1 MADKIPDWLA
11 AMRALDGTREVPGGA
26 DNPVIVGWS
35 AEIARRFPELSSY
48 SRTYTHDSIAW
59 CGQTVAYVMALAGHR
74 PPDGYLW
81 ARNWAAWG
89 RKTEP
94 RLGCVMVFTRGEG
107 GHVALYES
115 ETKTHYLVRGGNQDD
130 AINLT
135 KIAKSRFLAARWP
148 SDEPSA
154 VGIPAAPVG
163 ALSDVGRST
172 DPSTATLHRDV
183 PADGRP
189 ASIRYCNPGAQYPS
203 REAARF
209 GQLGYGLIGGGHQIA
224 HFPSPVNGAAAN
236 FDLLARRYVGM
247 TIGAAGT
254 KWTGA
259 NGFGVPGYDPD
270 AILTREMVDDPDQAI
285 PLLKAIARRE
295 AGRGGQLTDEQW
307 RAAHEMFRAG
317 SADAWLFRT
326 PEAGRRIAPAG
337 PAKPA
342 GAMRTAGPAV
352 TTVPTPIALPDRP
365 GLWRTLL
372 GALVGRDPPVAA
384 PPAPVAR
391 PGLAPLGDPALY
403 DLQVMLA
410 ARGWTMVG
418 RPDGLA
424 GPNTAAA
431 IRTFRAERGLPAG
444 DHVDDELRAALAKSG
459 PREIAAS
466 RAAATARDL
475 RQQGST
481 QVQAL
486 DQIGWLGRALGLGG
500 VVGGIA
506 ESGVLDQAR
515 ETLQG
520 VQDTAAAIGSI
531 ATTAI
536 GVVQWCV
543 SHWWL
548 LAIAAGLWLVFRAAT
563 GVLRLVV
570 LFRQG
575 VLTRADQ

>member
-1 MADKIPDWLA
+1 MAPTFEAARKGYA
-11 AMRALDGTREVPGGA
+11 AMWAAATVKTDRR
-26 DNPVIVGWS
+26 S
-35 AEIARRFPELSSY
+35 AAETVARRIIAGRARYEAVQRATGVPWWWIGAI
-48 SRTYTHDSIAW
+48 HDRESGGDFRGVLHNGERIIGA
-59 CGQTVAYVMALAGHR
+59 
-74 PPDGYLW
+74 
-81 ARNWAAWG
+81 G
-89 RKTEP
+89 RKT
-94 RLGCVMVFTRGEG
+94 RLVPKGRGPFSTWEEAATDALKLKG
-107 GHVALYES
+107 LQKITDWSPARMLYEA
-115 ETKTHYLVRGGNQDD
+115 E
-130 AINLT
+130 
-135 KIAKSRFLAARWP
+135 RF
-148 SDEPSA
+148 
-154 VGIPAAPVG
+154 
-163 ALSDVGRST
+163 
-172 DPSTATLHRDV
+172 
-183 PADGRP
+183 
-189 ASIRYCNPGAQYPS
+189 
-203 REAARF
+203 
-209 GQLGYGLIGGGHQIA
+209 
-224 HFPSPVNGAAAN
+224 
-236 FDLLARRYVGM
+236 
-247 TIGAAGT
+247 
-254 KWTGA
+254 
-259 NGFGVPGYDPD
+259 NGFGYVSRGVNSPYVWAGTNHQQRGKYVRDGVWSATAWD
-270 AILTREMVDDPDQAI
+270 TQLGVAAVLRALVDVSP
-285 PLLKAIARRE
+285 E
-295 AGRGGQLTDEQW
+295 V
-307 RAAHEMFRAG
+307 AA
-317 SADAWLFRT
+317 
-326 PEAGRRIAPAG
+326 RIAPAG

-342 GAMRTAGPAV
+342 GAPRAAAPAV

-391 PGLAPLGDPALY
+391 PGLAPQGDPALY

-431 IRTFRAERGLPAG
+431 IRTFRAERELPAG

-475 RQQGST
+475 RQQGSS
-481 QVQAL
+481 QVATL
-486 DQIGWLGRALGLGG
+486 DSIGWLGRALGLGG

-531 ATTAI
+531 ATTVI